1 MTQKI
6 KGTIDPGH
14 GGNDRA
20 NVGPTGY
27 VEADGVLDISKI
39 LKAKLEATGK
49 FDIKLTRDTDKTLGL
64 SERARIAAN
73 FGSKFFISQHT
84 NAASATSKG
93 AEVFYSVKR
102 PNDRKY
108 AEKMSANIA
117 NALGIYNRGP
127 KVRES
132 ENYPGQDY
140 YTVINVSERY
150 GIPHIFL
157 VESAFHSNPNEE
169 KLLKDPKMR
178 EAIADAQAKVICE
191 IFGVE
196 YNSNQPIKP
205 AEQIKPVEPT
215 TESKVDNT
223 NNETLQVQ
231 KLLNSLKITD
241 YEGKKLVED
250 GYWGPRTESAVKK
263 FQKYVL
269 IPVTGTIDTTTKN
282 TLIAVSDRYEKATK
296 SNETLQ
302 IQKWMNQLKITD
314 YEGKKLVED
323 GYWGLRTESAVRKFQ
338 KAQCLA
344 VDGIVGTNT
353 KNAINAKLNLVKA
366 PGTKPT
372 ENKST
377 TTKSNE
383 TLQIQKWMNQLKI
396 TDYEGKKL
404 VEDGYWGLRT
414 ESAVKKFQQIVG
426 LTVDGIVGTNTK
438 SAINTILAKTTTRRG
453 DKGLIVRYIQHRVGS
468 SVDGIFGP
476 NTEAAVKI
484 FQSKNGLSVDG
495 IVGPKTWSKLI

>member
-93 AEVFYSVKR
+93 TEVFYSVKR

-196 YNSNQPIKP
+196 YNSNQSTKP

-215 TESKVDNT
+215 TESKVNNT

-250 GYWGPRTESAVKK
+250 GYWGLRTESAVRK

-302 IQKWMNQLKITD
+302 VQKLLNSLKITD

-323 GYWGLRTESAVRKFQ
+323 GYWGLRTESAVR
-338 KAQCLA
+338 
-344 VDGIVGTNT
+344 
-353 KNAINAKLNLVKA
+353 
-366 PGTKPT
+366 
-372 ENKST
+372 
-377 TTKSNE
+377 
-383 TLQIQKWMNQLKI
+383 
-396 TDYEGKKL
+396 
-404 VEDGYWGLRT
+404 
-414 ESAVKKFQQIVG
+414 KFQQIVG

-438 SAINTILAKTTTRRG
+438 SAINTILAKTTIRRG
-453 DKGLIVRYIQHRVGS
+453 NKGLIVRYIQHRVGS

-476 NTEAAVKI
+476 NTEVAVKT